1 MEVSMIDNS
10 HDFFVEKERI
20 FGKENYEDNA
30 VRMHRAISW
39 LYACEQHGHDDLGFL
54 SAWIGFNACYSKP
67 IEKIG
72 EHEYFRIS
80 SFIGTLIKHDRE
92 DLIARYIFQEQQDL
106 VESLMNN
113 QFLFKHFWI
122 SVHGDQDDDWM
133 LDYELSNHEYAD
145 NKEYR
150 KTQNLCSDILQ
161 RIYVLRNQLI
171 HGGATFES
179 SFNRQQIQDCNAFM
193 HGFLIIVIHIMLSN
207 ANADWGNINYPPI
220 L

>member
-1 MEVSMIDNS
+1 MIDNS

-20 FGKENYEDNA
+20 FGKENYEYNA

-92 DLIARYIFQEQQDL
+92 DLIARYIFQEQTR
-106 VESLMNN
+106 
-113 QFLFKHFWI
+113 
-122 SVHGDQDDDWM
+122 
-133 LDYELSNHEYAD
+133 Y
-145 NKEYR
+145 
-150 KTQNLCSDILQ
+150 T
-161 RIYVLRNQLI
+161 
-171 HGGATFES
+171 GGAGRAVAAPPSRTADSHRCS
-179 SFNRQQIQDCNAFM
+179 SVRSACA
-193 HGFLIIVIHIMLSN
+193 L
-207 ANADWGNINYPPI
+207 
-220 L
+220 